1 MPGTTTGEDR
11 TAHSSSSHPQPD
23 HPEADLA
30 REQIKRLP
38 VLGGLLNE
46 YERAA

>member
-1 MPGTTTGEDR
+1 MQGFG
-11 TAHSSSSHPQPD
+11 AAQ
-23 HPEADLA
+23 ADLSQ
-30 REQIKRLP
+30 EQIKRRP